1 MPYCGILVLPN
12 GTIKYDRNTLEIDLL
27 KDLES
32 AFSFKV
38 NPVYGEQIWGD
49 YINGSF
55 NGAIGLIAEK
65 VGHFFMKQLK
75 TLSTLTERTYC
86 NWYHLSD
93 CSEK

>member
-65 VGHFFMKQLK
+65 V
-75 TLSTLTERTYC
+75 
-86 NWYHLSD
+86 
-93 CSEK
+93 